1 MEELSIER
9 KVEEGV
15 GFVVDGHNYGR
26 LDRLSLEEL
35 ATMSIGAAEL
45 AEQIREFREALRH
58 AQHLKLEERAEMFRN
73 GSNR

>member
-1 MEELSIER
+1 MLKLRRIERKIDMEELSIER

-35 ATMSIGAAEL
+35 ATMWQSL
-45 AEQIREFREALRH
+45 LS
-58 AQHLKLEERAEMFRN
+58 KL
-73 GSNR
+73 GSLEKLCDMLNI